1 MSNFKM
7 GIAVPVTNHRF
18 EEPTYVSMT
27 IKAAT
32 AVGATYLD
40 VNLVNPS
47 PVYILLSQLFQR
59 GDVIVATSTSTAYSG
74 ETEHLE
80 VDYILGSKIYL
91 QSATTKTY
99 EIGDVVYGNGT
110 GWPEG
115 WLTGGG
121 TWNKFSNTTI
131 KPNGGGKSGDYALR
145 LDCNYQPTDEMIT
158 NGGFNGST
166 GWTAQKT
173 GSNGWTI
180 SRGKASLAV
189 TSGTGSYLLYQDF
202 PPKSNDAE
210 ISFIQGNS
218 YSLSFTVSDYS
229 AGGVIF
235 RTGSHPYTSLEKSAN
250 GTYNVI
256 FTCVES
262 SATLSFVN
270 GGITTLSIYNI
281 SCKLVSNASERTT
294 GVIVSQL
301 TYPLNEYCVY
311 RMGYY
316 LKNNISKGS
325 GLPYKVADYL
335 WDGITYSQ
343 TGHSSETQDN
353 TYTEYNHKALTQPNL
368 SDAVDARR
376 KIQFDIFSP
385 SANNQ
390 GKTTSYFSDV
400 YLEHARGIDESWDI
414 VADTETVREGS
425 TLSISLLNYPIS
437 LTTNDEVLIWG
448 KNTDNKYFGAYGVV
462 AITNPNSI
470 RVNIRLIH
478 WESGSTI
485 NNPMFVAGSRVE
497 KFGNG
502 YYTFT
507 EYPEQQTAWEKEEAL
522 PSYRTTNNSLK
533 TFNISGRGERTT
545 KYVIKLTYTNVDY
558 TFYKTLRKF
567 EEACLRGDLLNLHLE
582 DNFPEISRG
591 FLQGVLSLSGFKHDM
606 YDRTKVSFTFTFTE
620 A

>member
-1 MSNFKM
+1 
-7 GIAVPVTNHRF
+7 
-18 EEPTYVSMT
+18 
-27 IKAAT
+27 
-32 AVGATYLD
+32 
-40 VNLVNPS
+40 
-47 PVYILLSQLFQR
+47 
-59 GDVIVATSTSTAYSG
+59 
-74 ETEHLE
+74 
-80 VDYILGSKIYL
+80 
-91 QSATTKTY
+91 
-99 EIGDVVYGNGT
+99 
-110 GWPEG
+110 
-115 WLTGGG
+115 
-121 TWNKFSNTTI
+121 
-131 KPNGGGKSGDYALR
+131 
-145 LDCNYQPTDEMIT
+145 
-158 NGGFNGST
+158 
-166 GWTAQKT
+166 
-173 GSNGWTI
+173 
-180 SRGKASLAV
+180 
-189 TSGTGSYLLYQDF
+189 
-202 PPKSNDAE
+202 
-210 ISFIQGNS
+210 
-218 YSLSFTVSDYS
+218 
-229 AGGVIF
+229 
-235 RTGSHPYTSLEKSAN
+235 
-250 GTYNVI
+250 
-256 FTCVES
+256 
-262 SATLSFVN
+262 
-270 GGITTLSIYNI
+270 
-281 SCKLVSNASERTT
+281 
-294 GVIVSQL
+294 
-301 TYPLNEYCVY
+301 
-311 RMGYY
+311 MGYY

-343 TGHSSETQDN
+343 TGHSSETQDD

-368 SDAVDARR
+368 SGATDAAR

-385 SANNQ
+385 NANNQ

-425 TLSISLLNYPIS
+425 TLSIALINYPIS